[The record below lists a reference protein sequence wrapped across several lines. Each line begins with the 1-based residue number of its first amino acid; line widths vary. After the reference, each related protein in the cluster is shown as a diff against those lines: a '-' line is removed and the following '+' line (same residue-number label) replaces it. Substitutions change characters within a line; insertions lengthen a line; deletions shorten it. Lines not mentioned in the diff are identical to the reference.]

1 MDSFAELGS
10 LVRDTARCRSLGA
23 LFLLAAASA
32 LTGVLVACGGG
43 GGGDTPAPP
52 PAPTPAPAPAPT
64 PSAPIA
70 AQLTVPT
77 PVGYDAD
84 RLAAFNRLNEI
95 RLSAGLGM
103 LAQSTEMDQ
112 AAQAHAQWM
121 VANDSFTHEEVVGSV
136 DFTGVNWADRDE
148 AFGYVPVEGDELI
161 ASGLHGAAGVDL
173 LVNGVYHRAGILA
186 FEPVDVGVGWFAGM
200 STNVSMPLVLD
211 ITRPGTDATRGLG
224 QSAQPSIDGVAIW
237 PLDGAQGVPFRL
249 GLEIPNPVP
258 SEDVLS
264 LGTPVSMTVEESKT
278 IASVSFVITNGAT
291 GAVVPAQL
299 LTNQN
304 DPNLLVPESFVAVI
318 PLVLLDPGTTYT
330 VVFSGSVLERL
341 TGVSRAIDRTWSF
354 TTAAR

>member
-1 MDSFAELGS
+1 MESFAELGS

-23 LFLLAAASA
+23 LFLLASASA

-43 GGGDTPAPP
+43 GDAPAPP
-52 PAPTPAPAPAPT
+52 SAPT
-64 PSAPIA
+64 PSPAPAPIA

-84 RLAAFNRLNEI
+84 HLAAFNRLNEI
-95 RLSAGLGM
+95 RFSAGLGM
-103 LAQSTEMDQ
+103 LAQSTRMDQ
-112 AAQAHAQWM
+112 AAQAHADWM
-121 VANDSFTHEEVVGSV
+121 VANDSFTHDEVVGTV
-136 DFTGVNWADRDE
+136 DFTGVNWAERDE

-161 ASGLHGAAGVDL
+161 ASTSHGAAGVDL

-186 FEPVDVGVGWFAGM
+186 FEPVDVGVGWSDGISM
-200 STNVSMPLVLD
+200 NVSMPLVLD
-211 ITRPGTDATRGLG
+211 ITRPGTDAIRGLG

-237 PLDGAQGVPFRL
+237 PLDGAEGVPVRL

-264 LGTPVSMTVEESKT
+264 LGTPASITVEESKSIT
-278 IASVSFVITNGAT
+278 SGSFVITNSVT

-304 DPNLLVPESFVAVI
+304 DPNLLMPESFVAVV
-318 PLVLLDPGTTYT
+318 PLTALASGTTYT
-330 VVFSGSVLERL
+330 VAFSGSVLERL
-341 TGVSRAIDRTWSF
+341 KGTSKTIDRTWSF
-354 TTAAR
+354 TTAAQ

>member
-23 LFLLAAASA
+23 VFSLATASA
-32 LTGVLVACGGG
+32 LTGALVACGGG
-43 GGGDTPAPP
+43 GGGDAPAPP

-103 LAQSTEMDQ
+103 LSQSTQMDQ

-121 VANDSFTHEEVVGSV
+121 VANDSFTHEEVAGTVG
-136 DFTGVNWADRDE
+136 FTGVNWAQRDE

-161 ASGLHGAAGVDL
+161 ASGTHGAAGVDL

-186 FEPVDVGVGWFAGM
+186 FEPVDVGIGWTGGITAH
-200 STNVSMPLVLD
+200 VSMPLVLD
-211 ITRPGTDATRGLG
+211 ITRPGTDAIRGLG

-237 PLDGAQGVPFRL
+237 PLDGARDVPVRL
-249 GLEIPNPVP
+249 GLEIPNPMP
-258 SEDVLS
+258 TDDVSS
-264 LGTPVSMTVEESKT
+264 LGTPASVTVEEGKT
-278 IASVSFVITNGAT
+278 ITSISFVITNGAN
-291 GAVVPAQL
+291 GEVVPAQL
-299 LTNQN
+299 LTNRN
-304 DPNLLVPESFVAVI
+304 DPNLLVPESFMALI
-318 PLVLLDPGTTYT
+318 PLTALAPSTTYT
-330 VVFSGSVLERL
+330 VAFSGSALDRL
-341 TGVSRAIDRTWSF
+341 VGTSGLINRTWSF
-354 TTAAR
+354 TTAAQ